1 MGNVFEDKLA
11 AIEQIISEGLTAARV
26 AEILTLIE
34 APPVS
39 EQVLEHMK
47 LYSDTLPNPRGGETP
62 FSPQQRFLHFLWD
75 VFDKLPLSL
84 VVPFSIPFRRLLA
97 AHLFKRCGVAF
108 IAEENVRFNFG
119 QFLEAGDNVFF
130 NRGVFLDTKGCIELG
145 NFVALAEDVR
155 IFTHSHSES
164 SHLERTYARVVIEDY
179 AKVYAGATILPGV
192 RVGTESIVAAG
203 ALVTRDVPPNGV
215 VAGSPAT
222 LIRERKSDGRHG
234 DELDHIWLY

>member
-1 MGNVFEDKLA
+1 MGNVFEHKLA
-11 AIEQIISEGLTAARV
+11 AIEQLISEGLTAARV
-26 AEILTLIE
+26 AEILTHIE
-34 APPVS
+34 AAPVS
-39 EQVLEHMK
+39 EEVLEHMK
-47 LYSDTLPNPRGGETP
+47 IYSDTLPKGHETP
-62 FSPQQRFLHFLWD
+62 LSPQQRFLHFLWD
-75 VFDKLPLSL
+75 AFDKLPLSL

-97 AHLFKRCGVAF
+97 VHLFRRCGVAF
-108 IAEENVRFNFG
+108 ISEENVRFNFG
-119 QFLEAGDNVFF
+119 QFLEVGDNVFF

-215 VAGSPAT
+215 VGGSPAT
-222 LIRERKSDGRHG
+222 LIRERKNDGRHG
-234 DELDHIWLY
+234 DDLDHIWLY

>member
-1 MGNVFEDKLA
+1 
-11 AIEQIISEGLTAARV
+11 
-26 AEILTLIE
+26 
-34 APPVS
+34 
-39 EQVLEHMK
+39 
-47 LYSDTLPNPRGGETP
+47 
-62 FSPQQRFLHFLWD
+62 
-75 VFDKLPLSL
+75 
-84 VVPFSIPFRRLLA
+84 
-97 AHLFKRCGVAF
+97 
-108 IAEENVRFNFG
+108 
-119 QFLEAGDNVFF
+119 
-130 NRGVFLDTKGCIELG
+130 LDTKGCIELG